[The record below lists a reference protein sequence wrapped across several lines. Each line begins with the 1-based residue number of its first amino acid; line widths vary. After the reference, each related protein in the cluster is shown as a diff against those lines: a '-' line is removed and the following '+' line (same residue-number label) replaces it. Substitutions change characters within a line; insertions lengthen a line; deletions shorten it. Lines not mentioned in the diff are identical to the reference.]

1 MYRAGKSMR
10 VRAIFGPVHSRLR
23 RSATG
28 FYGGCDLIY
37 KVGDLVREPHE
48 PGDPLFGLVF
58 LAVLILPRI
67 FYLISMQRA
76 IGRCSPQARAMSPGL
91 VWLGLIPLFY
101 LIWDFVIVVTA
112 SKSIT
117 DEFSARKNPIPG
129 GLPGL
134 GPGIAFCVLNLLFW
148 IPFVNILT
156 MLASLVLWIVF
167 WVKISSLSSSL
178 A

>member
-1 MYRAGKSMR
+1 M
-10 VRAIFGPVHSRLR
+10 
-23 RSATG
+23 
-28 FYGGCDLIY
+28 IY
-37 KVGDLVREPHE
+37 KLGDSLHRPQG
-48 PGDPLFGLVF
+48 PGDPAFALIF

-101 LIWDFVIVVTA
+101 LIWDFVIVVTV
-112 SKSIT
+112 SKSVS
-117 DEFSARKNPIPG
+117 DEFTARKNPLQG

-148 IPFVNILT
+148 LPIVNILT
-156 MLASLVLWIVF
+156 ILASLVLWIVF
-167 WVKISSLSSSL
+167 WVKISSLSSGL